1 MKEKTHNILNHPFVK
16 ALLLGVSTLIIGGIC
31 SAMGQ
36 WDFQNDTWLPYKIV
50 ALIIFSVIYIV
61 LIAYYSTNETN
72 EKKIAAIY
80 EKQNQAF
87 EEVMS
92 GLMGLC
98 KKVLKVPIK

>member
-1 MKEKTHNILNHPFVK
+1 MKEKIHNILNHPFVK

-36 WDFQNDTWLPYKIV
+36 WDFQNDTWLLYKIV

-87 EEVMS
+87 EEVM
-92 GLMGLC
+92 
-98 KKVLKVPIK
+98 